1 MLLACKGRRK
11 QFISRDAIE
20 IAKCR
25 RQKTIATEELK
36 VEGCSFIPT
45 LHCLLWERMGRCWQK
60 QQQNHAAK
68 EMAGV
73 KGHEPVASSSVKNG

>member
-45 LHCLLWERMGRCWQK
+45 LFTACCGKEWADAGR
-60 QQQNHAAK
+60 
-68 EMAGV
+68 
-73 KGHEPVASSSVKNG
+73 SSSKIMQQRRWLV